1 MLETSQP
8 WSLFGFDIR
17 RGLYYFRAGWQDF
30 LWGDA
35 SVVLGAIDEVVA
47 AKEASGNVRF
57 LQAGKWISTAASPDD
72 VAAQAVVLP
81 EHLALCK
88 RLTVPAAAEVDL
100 ASLLALEVV
109 SSSPFPKADTC
120 YGWLIVDRAPV
131 HILVQLVI
139 SSKSAIMAYV
149 AANMEHP
156 GGNAYEVWAQA
167 ADRMVMVSGFGE
179 GPRLQRNRRRLARM
193 AAILAYCLVAFM
205 LVVALAAGTK
215 YLELRKV
222 LTTQQDVEQT
232 AGDAVALRT
241 TLASSKSIITQIN
254 TLLATYPSPRREL
267 QRLSA
272 LLDDETWLGMAE
284 IQGSAIKIEG
294 ESSDASAVMQHLL
307 EQAAYARVEAPVA
320 IRKVGPGIEHFVLK
334 LTLAG
339 EGASQ

>member
-1 MLETSQP
+1 MLEASQP

-35 SVVLGAIDEVVA
+35 SVVRGAIDEVVA
-47 AKEASGNVRF
+47 ARQASGEVRY
-57 LQAGKWISTAASPDD
+57 LKAGKWVATPATAGD
-72 VAAQAVVLP
+72 VATRAVVLP
-81 EHLALCK
+81 DHLTLCK
-88 RLTVPAAAEVDL
+88 KLTVPAAAEADL
-100 ASLLALEVV
+100 AAMLALEVM

-120 YGWLIVDRAPV
+120 YGWSLVERGPE
-131 HILVQLVI
+131 HILLQLVI
-139 SSKSAIMAYV
+139 SSKSAAMAYV
-149 AANMEHP
+149 AANVEHQD
-156 GGNAYEVWAQA
+156 GGAYEVWAQA
-167 ADRMVMVSGFGE
+167 ADRMVLVSGFGE

-193 AAILAYCLVAFM
+193 AAIMAYCLSAVV

-222 LTTQQDVEQT
+222 RASQQAVEQS

-241 TLASSKSIITQIN
+241 SLASSKSIIAEIN
-254 TLLATYPSPRREL
+254 GLLAAYPAPRREL

-272 LLDDETWLGMAE
+272 LLDNDTWLGMAE

-307 EQAAYARVEAPVA
+307 DQSAYARVEAPVA
-320 IRKVGPGIEHFVLK
+320 IRKVAPGLEHFVLK
-334 LTLAG
+334 LTLAS
-339 EGASQ
+339 EEDSP